1 LLFESGLLRLLPCL
15 GKGFPKRVAGRDL
28 SERPFVPEQLAVH
41 QDVLQR
47 HDDPGRVETRVRET
61 AAMNIL
67 TANVLFSTFVVSI
80 IARLYVLP
88 RIGEWG
94 PRVDLLPIL
103 ILNAFR
109 HLGLMFLAPG
119 ATYAGIP
126 AEFAY
131 PAAFGDLLAAVL
143 AVSAI
148 PAVAK
153 GLPSARILVWIFNVE
168 GSVDLINA
176 IVLATVHP
184 AAP

>member
-1 LLFESGLLRLLPCL
+1 
-15 GKGFPKRVAGRDL
+15 
-28 SERPFVPEQLAVH
+28 
-41 QDVLQR
+41 
-47 HDDPGRVETRVRET
+47 
-61 AAMNIL
+61 MNIL
-67 TANVLFSTFVVSI
+67 TVNLLFSTFVFWI

-94 PRVDLLPIL
+94 PRAVLLPIL

-126 AEFAY
+126 AGFAY

-143 AVSAI
+143 AVIAI

-168 GSVDLINA
+168 GSVDLIDA
-176 IVLATVHP
+176 IVLATVYP
-184 AAP
+184 AAPYMGAAYWIPAFWVPSLLVAHYLTFVVLLKHWRR